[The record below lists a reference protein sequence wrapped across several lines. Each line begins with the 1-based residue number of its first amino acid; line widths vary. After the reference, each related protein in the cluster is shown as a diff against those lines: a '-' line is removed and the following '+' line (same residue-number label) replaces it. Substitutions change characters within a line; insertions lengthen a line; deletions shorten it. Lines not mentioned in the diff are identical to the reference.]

1 MKTDAELRSD
11 VMDELDWD
19 PSINATGIGVI
30 VKDGVVTLT
39 GHLDTFA
46 EKYAVERAV
55 RRVFGVKAIAME
67 LDVKLSSSHKRSDS
81 DMAAAA
87 THALAWNALVPG
99 DRVTVEVE
107 HGWVTLRGE
116 VDWKFQRDHAERAAR
131 SLVGVRGLTNSIR
144 VKPQVTSLDVA
155 SRIEAAL
162 ARQSA
167 REAKRIQVSVDKGIV
182 TLQGKVHC
190 WAEREAAA
198 GAALAAEGVAEVVDQ
213 LSVSA

>member
-1 MKTDAELRSD
+1 MKTDAELKSD
-11 VMDELDWD
+11 VMDELDWE
-19 PSINATGIGVI
+19 PSVNATDIGVI

-46 EKYAVERAV
+46 EKYVVERAV
-55 RRVFGVKAIAME
+55 RRVSGVKAIAME
-67 LDVKLSSSHKRSDS
+67 LDVRLSTAHKRSDS
-81 DMAAAA
+81 DIAAAA

-99 DRVTVEVE
+99 DCVTAEVE

-116 VDWKFQRDHAERAAR
+116 VDWKFQRDHAERSVRA
-131 SLVGVRGLTNSIR
+131 LVGVRGLTNSIK
-144 VKPQVTSLDVA
+144 VKPRVTSLDVA

-162 ARQSA
+162 ARQAA
-167 REAKRIQVSVDKGIV
+167 REARRVQVTLDKGIV

-198 GAALAAEGVAEVVDQ
+198 GAALAAEGVTEVNNRLTVGE
-213 LSVSA
+213 